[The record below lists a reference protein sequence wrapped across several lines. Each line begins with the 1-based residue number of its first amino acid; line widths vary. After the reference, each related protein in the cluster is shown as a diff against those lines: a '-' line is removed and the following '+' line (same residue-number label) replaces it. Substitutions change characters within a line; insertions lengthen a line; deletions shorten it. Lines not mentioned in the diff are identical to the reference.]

1 MTAKKILIITRN
13 LPPLI
18 GGMERLNWHIADE
31 LSNKYNVL
39 ILSHTKAKSIAPK
52 KCSFYGVPLNP
63 LPLFLILAF
72 FKTFLICLI
81 QKPDVIFA
89 GSGLTAPIVVFW
101 AKIFRKKS
109 IVYIHGL
116 DIATNHPVYNRIWI
130 PMIRMADK
138 VIANST
144 PTLGICVSKGV
155 PHDKLSIIHPGVTFP
170 PIKKDQELINSIK
183 NQYNLNNKK
192 VLLSVGRLTERKG
205 IREFVDLSLPKI
217 IQTCSDTILVIIG
230 DTPIHSLNKNLQSKN
245 SIISMGEKHG
255 IQKNILFIGNISDD
269 ELLATWYYLAD
280 IHVFPVKHIPSDPE
294 GFGMVAIEAAAHGTP
309 TIAFATGGVID
320 AINNSISGYLIEP
333 NNYYLLAEKILII
346 LKQPIKHNLT
356 TGFAENFSWKNL
368 NKKLVLNIQSLQKTL
383 VNTHPSLIRQA
394 HAVIDLN
401 SRIPKAKKIELLL
414 KLDKVATNHPLR
426 ILEIGCG
433 SGGIAHYF
441 ATHETIPCKVDAVDI
456 YDNRQVFDHY
466 TFTKVAGT
474 TLPFDDQTFDVV
486 ITNHVI
492 EHVGEEVEQLHHLSE
507 IKRVLK
513 QDGQCYLAVP
523 NRWML
528 TEPHYK
534 LKFLSWWPHAWR
546 TPYLKLMGKGSFYDC
561 EPFEM
566 HQLERILKKTG
577 FKFTNLSV
585 AATKATFAIQKPNT
599 FITKLI
605 LKIPNSVLG
614 LFKII
619 IPTLIYKLK
628 HHGN

>member
-31 LSNKYNVL
+31 LSHENNVL

-116 DIATNHPVYNRIWI
+116 DIATNHPVYNRIWV
-130 PMIRMADK
+130 PMICMADK

-192 VLLSVGRLTERKG
+192 ILLSVGRLTERKG

-217 IQTCSDTILVIIG
+217 IQTCSDTMLVIIG

-255 IQKNILFIGNISDD
+255 IQKNILFVGNISDD

-320 AINNSISGYLIEP
+320 AINNSISGYLVEP
-333 NNYYLLAEKILII
+333 NNYYLLAEKILTI
-346 LKQPIKHNLT
+346 LKQPINPNLT
-356 TGFAENFSWKNL
+356 TGFAEKFSWKNL
-368 NKKLVLNIQSLQKTL
+368 NKKLVSNIHSLQKTL

-414 KLDKVATNHPLR
+414 NLDDIATNRPLR

-474 TLPFDDQTFDVV
+474 TLPFEDHSFDVV
-486 ITNHVI
+486 ISNHVI
-492 EHVGEEVEQLHHLSE
+492 EHVGLIHDQLKHLLE
-507 IKRVLK
+507 IHRVL
-513 QDGQCYLAVP
+513 DSGGICYLAAP
-523 NRWML
+523 NRWMI
-528 TEPHYK
+528 TEPHYN
-534 LKFLSWWPHAWR
+534 LNFLSWLPVKLR
-546 TPYLKLMGKGSFYDC
+546 SPYLRWNKKGDFYDC
-561 EPFEM
+561 EPPSLKVLEKLLGSAEFDFQNISVPATRILFE
-566 HQLERILKKTG
+566 LER
-577 FKFTNLSV
+577 
-585 AATKATFAIQKPNT
+585 PNS
-599 FITKLI
+599 IGHVI
-605 LKIPNSVLG
+605 INKIPNSTLK
-614 LFKII
+614 LLNPI
-619 IPTLIYKLK
+619 IPTLIYKLETK
-628 HHGN
+628 K